1 MNPAN
6 VHDFMHENMAC
17 DYCVIGK
24 AKLWNTGARGEKVS
38 PFTSPEEQDANLI
51 KSELNMWHFML
62 EAWWA
67 FKPIASWRKWV
78 FQWVI
83 YGEDIVFIWL

>member
-1 MNPAN
+1 MNSAN
-6 VHDFMHENMAC
+6 IHDFMQESAAS
-17 DYCVIGK
+17 DYSVIEK
-24 AKLWNTGARGEKVS
+24 AKLWNIGAKVS
-38 PFTSPEEQDANLI
+38 PFTSPEEQHANLI
-51 KSELNMWHFML
+51 KSELNMWHFMP